1 MGTKD
6 GDVKN
11 VSYST
16 PRLGGVFVMPDE
28 LITQQEIMQQFFMVK
43 PLAAIILSTVTRFK
57 ICPIACQQE
66 LLYVSRT
73 QAHLDTL
80 PELGNGR
87 KSAFYRYYS
96 KMFVNCTL
104 MRHPCGRHHDVFS
117 NGIASLENR
126 ICFSCPLDNKEKNST
141 GTARYG
147 RGGAGTERYTF
158 ALLDW

>member
-16 PRLGGVFVMPDE
+16 PELGGVFVMPDE
-28 LITQQEIMQQFFMVK
+28 LITQQEIIQQFFIVK

-66 LLYVSRT
+66 LLYVRET

-104 MRHPCGRHHDVFS
+104 M
-117 NGIASLENR
+117 
-126 ICFSCPLDNKEKNST
+126 
-141 GTARYG
+141 
-147 RGGAGTERYTF
+147 
-158 ALLDW
+158 